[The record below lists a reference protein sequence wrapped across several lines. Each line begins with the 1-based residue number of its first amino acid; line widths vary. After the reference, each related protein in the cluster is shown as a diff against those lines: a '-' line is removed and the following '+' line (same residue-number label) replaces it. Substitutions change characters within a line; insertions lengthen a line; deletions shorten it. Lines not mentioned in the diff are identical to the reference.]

1 LGYGREQ
8 YRSDSVRFL
17 VTRPT
22 QRVLIRPIS
31 VLAGSQVRLYL
42 TSTTLLFME
51 LLLIRWIPANVI
63 YVGFFSNFLLMAS
76 FLGIGLGI
84 LFGRSGF
91 RLPVSPFTLILFGL
105 VAVVLK
111 AQLNIQFQ
119 PGDQIFF
126 GLELN
131 HGADANFVVLPILMA
146 SVVALMTALA
156 TPLGGLFRSMPPL
169 RAYAID
175 ILGSL
180 TGIAGFG
187 VMSAIGLEP
196 TAWFSVAAILLT
208 ALALG
213 KGVNVWSAVPATA
226 MLGVLLLVF
235 GASGRDLWSP
245 YYRITTYNG
254 QGQIV
259 SARSGSADVPHHIF
273 VSGIPHQSMD
283 AVEVS
288 IGSDLQGQI
297 YRWLPDRTFARV
309 LIIGAGSGTDTA
321 LALYKGSSHVDA
333 VEIDPVI
340 ARIGRDFHPNRPY
353 DDPRVTV
360 HIDDGR
366 AFLRRTT
373 DQYDLIVFA
382 LTDSL
387 TLVSNTANVRL
398 ESFLY
403 TEESLAAARDHLAP
417 DGVFVM
423 YNLYRE
429 PWLVSKLDS
438 MATTVFGRAPLLR
451 LHGAAEA
458 VIASGPGV
466 VAAQAAGG
474 IADRVDELGS
484 IDGVAPT
491 PATDDWPFMYLRSPG
506 IASYYLVA
514 LGVLLAFALVAV
526 AVASRVTR
534 VPLRRGFSPHFFVL
548 GIAFLLLETRSLV
561 TFSLLFGTTWSVNVL
576 VFFAILLSVLLAIG
590 ISARFRMRRS
600 WPLYVGLFGSLALA
614 YLLPPEQ
621 LLIDPPALRYAL
633 AAAVGFAPIVFAN
646 LVFAYSFRETAMADM
661 SFASNLLG
669 ATLGGTLEYVA
680 LLTGYRSLLLVVGGM
695 YVLAYVFANRWRVLA
710 DRHLES
716 RATDVDAGYPRRVPD
731 GTTAAQTGS

>member
-1 LGYGREQ
+1 MKPTTTRLLIPPIALLAGP
-8 YRSDSVRFL
+8 SVRLF
-17 VTRPT
+17 
-22 QRVLIRPIS
+22 
-31 VLAGSQVRLYL
+31 L
-42 TSTTLLFME
+42 TSTTLLFVE

-84 LFGRSGF
+84 LFGRTGP
-91 RLPVSPFTLILFGL
+91 RLPISPFALILFGL

-131 HGADANFVVLPILMA
+131 HGADANFVVLPLLMG
-146 SVVALMTALA
+146 SVVAVMAALA
-156 TPLGGLFRSMPPL
+156 TPLSGLFRSMAPL

-175 ILGSL
+175 IGGSL
-180 TGIAGFG
+180 SGIAAFG
-187 VMSAIGLEP
+187 VMSAVGLEP
-196 TAWFSVAAILLT
+196 TAWFLFAAVLLT

-213 KGVNVWSAVPATA
+213 KGITVWSSVPAAA
-226 MLGVLLLVF
+226 MIGVLVMVF

-245 YYRITTYNG
+245 YYRITTYNDA
-254 QGQIV
+254 GQIV
-259 SARSGSADVPHHIF
+259 SAHPGSMDVPHHIF

-283 AVEVS
+283 AVDVS

-321 LALYKGSSHVDA
+321 LALYKGSTHIDA

-340 ARIGRDFHPNRPY
+340 ARIGKEFHPNRPY
-353 DDPRVTV
+353 DDPRVSV

-366 AFLRRTT
+366 AFLRQST
-373 DQYDLIVFA
+373 DHYDLIVFA

-403 TEESLAAARDHLAP
+403 TEESLASARDHLAP
-417 DGVFVM
+417 NGVFVM

-429 PWLVSKLDS
+429 PWLVSKLDG
-438 MATTVFGRAPLLR
+438 MATTVFGQAPLLR

-458 VIASGPGV
+458 VIASGPGI
-466 VAAQAAGG
+466 VAAQTAGTV
-474 IADRVDELGS
+474 ADQVDQLGPMN
-484 IDGVAPT
+484 GAAPT

-506 IASYYLVA
+506 IASYYLIA
-514 LGVLLAFALVAV
+514 LGVLLGFAVVAV
-526 AVASRVTR
+526 ALASRVTR
-534 VPLRRGFSPHFFVL
+534 IPIRRGFSPHFFVL
-548 GIAFLLLETRSLV
+548 GVAFLLLETRSLV
-561 TFSLLFGTTWSVNVL
+561 TFSLLFGTTWTVNVL
-576 VFFAILLSVLLAIG
+576 AFFAILLSVLVAIG
-590 ISARFRMRRS
+590 ISARFPVRRPL
-600 WPLYVGLFGSLALA
+600 PLYAGLFGSLVLA

-621 LLIDPPALRYAL
+621 LLIDPPALRYTV
-633 AAAVGFAPIVFAN
+633 AAVVGFAPIVFAN
-646 LVFAYSFRETAMADM
+646 LVFANSFRDSSMADM

-695 YVLAYVFANRWRVLA
+695 YVLAYLFARRWRVLA
-710 DRHLES
+710 DRHLASGAAREAEDTS
-716 RATDVDAGYPRRVPD
+716 LPTRHRVPETSVASLSQPD
-731 GTTAAQTGS
+731 V